1 MTIYDRCQ
9 REKVYWKKKY
19 KRRNGREL
27 NVSNIIVIILVAT
40 YSLKHEQLIPRIY
53 LYNSLIKIAV
63 WSIVIIIAL
72 ISKLNYCKNISENT
86 GYQECVHLIKKGNI
100 KPKLIRLKNL
110 EIKKGQ
116 LQTNSSGRTPCS
128 R

>member
-63 WSIVIIIAL
+63 
-72 ISKLNYCKNISENT
+72 
-86 GYQECVHLIKKGNI
+86 
-100 KPKLIRLKNL
+100 
-110 EIKKGQ
+110 
-116 LQTNSSGRTPCS
+116 
-128 R
+128 